1 MINTP
6 LKQSKN
12 SPQFDKTNTLI
23 KVYYFADYTALS
35 YGSVYVNRLNHTNLQ
50 LWRVLF
56 NSLLYIKMCKHL
68 VLQHLQPNN

>member
-12 SPQFDKTNTLI
+12 SSQFNKINTLI
-23 KVYYFADYTALS
+23 KVCYFDDYTTLS
-35 YGSVYVNRLNHTNLQ
+35 PGSVYVNRLNHTNLQ

-56 NSLLYIKMCKHL
+56 NSLLYIKMCKYL
-68 VLQHLQPNN
+68 VLLHLQLNN